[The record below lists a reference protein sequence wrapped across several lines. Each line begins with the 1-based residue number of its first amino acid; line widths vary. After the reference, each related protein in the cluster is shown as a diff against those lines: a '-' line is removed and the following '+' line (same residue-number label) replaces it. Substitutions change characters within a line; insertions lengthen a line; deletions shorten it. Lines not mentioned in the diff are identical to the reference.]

1 MKPMSECRGCLE
13 KLIHQTIT
21 LATKDKNLR
30 QNALDASF
38 DIVANLFPQDV
49 APADIATIFHRKI
62 KEITANPDPF
72 SEFKR
77 REIDHA
83 RNLFHTLK
91 GEASPDLDT
100 LIKFSVKGNA
110 LDFFRSKEEILRDFH
125 SEIRFAI
132 NHIDILI
139 NRLKPGTKV
148 LFLGDN
154 AGECFFDLPL
164 VQFLDNS
171 GIKVIYV
178 IKGGPSQNDITARD
192 LEISGLNGAFPE
204 VIDNGTD
211 VVGLHLSE
219 ASEIFRNAYDNA
231 GTIIAKGMGHYETMG
246 NITDER
252 LFFLLKAKC
261 RPVAAAVGVPHECY
275 ALKSQAPQEV
285 VK

>member
-1 MKPMSECRGCLE
+1 MKPMPECRDCLE

-21 LATKDKNLR
+21 LATQDKNIR
-30 QNALDASF
+30 QEARNASLA
-38 DIVANLFPQDV
+38 IVAELFPQDI
-49 APADIATIFHRKI
+49 APADIATVFHRKI

-83 RNLFHTLK
+83 RKLFQTLK
-91 GEASPDLDT
+91 DEATPDLDT

-132 NHIDILI
+132 NHINKLRG
-139 NRLKPGTKV
+139 RLKPDTEV
-148 LFLGDN
+148 MFMADN

-164 VQFLDNS
+164 VQFLDSS
-171 GIKVIYV
+171 GVKVIYA

-192 LEISGLNGAFPE
+192 LEISGLDGAFPE

-219 ASEIFRNAYDNA
+219 ANETFRKAYDNA
-231 GTIIAKGMGHYETMG
+231 DIIIAKGMGHYETMG
-246 NITDER
+246 NISDDR

-261 RPVAAAVGVPHECY
+261 HPVATAVGIPHEGY
-275 ALKSQAPQEV
+275 ALKNQEIL
-285 VK
+285 

>member
-1 MKPMSECRGCLE
+1 MKPMPECRGCLE
-13 KLIHQTIT
+13 KLVHQTIT
-21 LATKDKNLR
+21 LATHDKILR
-30 QNALDASF
+30 KEALDASF
-38 DIVANLFPQDV
+38 TIIADLFPQNI
-49 APADIATIFHRKI
+49 APADIATVFHRKI

-83 RNLFHTLK
+83 RNLYQALK
-91 GEASPDLDT
+91 EEATHDLDT

-110 LDFFRSKEEILRDFH
+110 LDFFRSNEEILRDFH

-132 NHIDILI
+132 NHIDILRS
-139 NRLKPGTKV
+139 RLKQDTKV
-148 LFLGDN
+148 LFLADN

-164 VQFLDNS
+164 VRFLDNS

-178 IKGGPSQNDITARD
+178 VKGAPSQNDITARD

-204 VIDNGTD
+204 IIDNGTD

-219 ASEIFRNAYDNA
+219 ANEIFLKAYDNA
-231 GTIIAKGMGHYETMG
+231 DIIIAKGMGHYETMG
-246 NITDER
+246 DIIDDR

-261 RPVAAAVGVPHECY
+261 RPVAASVGVSHESY
-275 ALKSQAPQEV
+275 ALKNQFAQRS
-285 VK
+285 K

>member
-1 MKPMSECRGCLE
+1 MKPMPECRGCLE
-13 KLIHQTIT
+13 KLIHQTTT
-21 LATKDKNLR
+21 LATPDKKLR
-30 QNALDASF
+30 QSAFKASL
-38 DIVANLFPQDV
+38 DIVADLFPRDI
-49 APADIATIFHRKI
+49 APADIATVFHRKI

-72 SEFKR
+72 SEFKH

-83 RNLFHTLK
+83 RNLFQTLK
-91 GEASPDLDT
+91 AEAIPDLDT

-132 NHIDILI
+132 NHIDMLR

-148 LFLGDN
+148 LFLADN

-192 LEISGLNGAFPE
+192 LGISGLNGTFPE

-219 ASEIFRNAYDNA
+219 ASETFRKAYDNA
-231 GTIIAKGMGHYETMG
+231 DTIIAKGMGHYETMG
-246 NITDER
+246 NITDGR

-261 RPVAAAVGVPHECY
+261 RPVAAAVGVRHECY
-275 ALKSQAPQEV
+275 ALKSQGPQEAC
-285 VK
+285 K